1 VDYVAVENVLGQEGA
16 QLRRE
21 KEEEE
26 NSANILPVHMR
37 CAAHILNLKATA
49 DANKALEDSVFK
61 YACRKAMAKAHALW
75 NAPSRST
82 QFADIIQEELNRRL
96 VFPNTTRWIRSMTL
110 LWS

>member
-1 VDYVAVENVLGQEGA
+1 MEYVSVENVLGQQVA

-21 KEEEE
+21 KEEE

-61 YACRKAMAKAHALW
+61 YACKRAMAKAQALW

-82 QFADIIQEELNRRL
+82 QFADIIQEELKRRL
-96 VFPNTTRWIRSMTL
+96 VVPNITRWVRSMTP